1 MRIEAD
7 IDGQSFPLMWMLNY
21 SFVGRVKW
29 QKVGTNCDEDS
40 NETCVQAKVVWVW
53 NGVALEVAAAILSTH
68 PHGQLFLL
76 NTQNQMSIILC
87 ESAAAKTTTNM
98 INSIH
103 AVFLL
108 LFCVMALHKWHLCA
122 YAGTLIPMKKNGKQQ
137 QTCFPREKKFKLIF
151 SKNKHLSAPTQI
163 FLKPNELDSN
173 LFIFDVGAFFSPA
186 LPRCQ
191 FQFIH
196 SNACAVAFN
205 FENLRLHASLWNC
218 HFIVP
223 AETRALL
230 SRERTY
236 EYIGTWTQCTLFGR

>member
-1 MRIEAD
+1 MLWAKKKKRPSVSVDKSTIENSKHWKNNEDENDKSLWNASRRNETILKSQWMRIEAD
-7 IDGQSFPLMWMLNY
+7 IDGQSFRLMWMLNY

-103 AVFLL
+103 AVF
-108 LFCVMALHKWHLCA
+108 FVSILC
-122 YAGTLIPMKKNGKQQ
+122 NGL
-137 QTCFPREKKFKLIF
+137 T
-151 SKNKHLSAPTQI
+151 
-163 FLKPNELDSN
+163 
-173 LFIFDVGAFFSPA
+173 
-186 LPRCQ
+186 
-191 FQFIH
+191 
-196 SNACAVAFN
+196 
-205 FENLRLHASLWNC
+205 
-218 HFIVP
+218 
-223 AETRALL
+223 
-230 SRERTY
+230 
-236 EYIGTWTQCTLFGR
+236 